1 LPKCTP
7 RCTSRGQFREDPVG
21 FRRDETD
28 VAVLIVDLMI
38 MKITPRDMSVMT
50 LFDLSEIALWLGNL
64 PITYTCC
71 AL

>member
-1 LPKCTP
+1 M
-7 RCTSRGQFREDPVG
+7 G

-38 MKITPRDMSVMT
+38 MQITPRDMSFET
-50 LFDLSEIALWLGNL
+50 PFDMSEIAVALGKL

>member
-1 LPKCTP
+1 M
-7 RCTSRGQFREDPVG
+7 V

-28 VAVLIVDLMI
+28 VAVLVVDLMI

-50 LFDLSEIALWLGNL
+50 LFDFCEIALALGNL